1 MSDENDIQHK
11 LEEGIGRVQD
21 GAESLRDKASDTI
34 EDLAC
39 NKGCGAV
46 EAVRDVIADQPIVS
60 VVVAWISGF
69 LLGALLARKL

>member
-1 MSDENDIQHK
+1 MSDENDIQYK

-39 NKGCGAV
+39 NKGCAAV
-46 EAVRDVIADQPIVS
+46 QAVRDVVADQPVVS
-60 VVVAWISGF
+60 VVVAGITGF
-69 LLGALLARKL
+69 LLGALCARKL